1 MTFDSILALTDFTTQ
16 SEHALDRAAL
26 LAGQHNAPLR
36 IIHFAEEPHRFFS
49 DPIARLSQRARQLTR
64 RHGIRVQ
71 ALERNPVTM
80 DDVVQECRSAS
91 LLVMGPLW
99 QRSWKTFYRGT
110 TLDQFV
116 HDSPCPVLVVKQ
128 AAKHTYEQVLV
139 AVDLSPRSRDLI
151 AYARQFASPSA
162 LQLFHAIDTIEES
175 KLRSADVSFE
185 AIRANR
191 LDSRQQAKDRLM
203 QLSRALGMAGSAM
216 AFEVGNGDPAYQ
228 TAVQQQATRAEL
240 VVVGKRRASA
250 LARFLTGSVA
260 QRLAKWAESDVL
272 VVPFEGLPEPV
283 PMMAS
288 QG

>member
-36 IIHFAEEPHRFFS
+36 LMYFAEEPQRFFS

-71 ALERNPVTM
+71 ALERCPTTPEEIL
-80 DDVVQECRSAS
+80 QENRTAS
-91 LLVMGPLW
+91 LLVTGPLW
-99 QRSWKTFYRGT
+99 RRNWKTFYRGT

-116 HDSPCPVLVVKQ
+116 HDSQCPVLVVKQ
-128 AAKHTYEQVLV
+128 MATRRYEQVLV
-139 AVDLSPRSRDLI
+139 AVDLSPRSRELI
-151 AYARQFASPSA
+151 GCARQFASPSA
-162 LQLFHAIDTIEES
+162 LKLFHTIDTIEES
-175 KLRSADVSFE
+175 RLRSADVSFD

-191 LDSRQQAKDRLM
+191 LGSRQQARDRLVR
-203 QLSRALGMAGSAM
+203 LTGALGSAGIAM
-216 AFEVGNGDPAYQ
+216 AFDVGNGDPAYQ

-240 VVVGKRRASA
+240 VVVGKRRASG

-260 QRLAKWAESDVL
+260 HRLAKWAESDVL
-272 VVPFEGLPEPV
+272 VVPFDGLDEPV
-283 PMMAS
+283 TPLAS
-288 QG
+288 PA

>member
-1 MTFDSILALTDFTTQ
+1 MTFDSILALTDFTAQ
-16 SEHALDRAAL
+16 SEHALDRAAI

-36 IIHFAEEPHRFFS
+36 LIHFSEEPHRFFS

-64 RHGIRVQ
+64 RHGIRAV
-71 ALERNPVTM
+71 ALQRDPVTQ
-80 DDVVQECRSAS
+80 DDVIQECRSAS
-91 LLVMGPLW
+91 LLVVGPLW
-99 QRSWKTFYRGT
+99 QRNWKTFYRGT

-128 AAKHTYEQVLV
+128 AAGRTYEQVLV
-139 AVDLSPRSRDLI
+139 AVDLTPRSRDLI

-191 LDSRQQAKDRLM
+191 LDSRQHAKDRLV
-203 QLSRALGMAGSAM
+203 QLTRALGMAGSAM
-216 AFEVGNGDPAYQ
+216 AFDVGNGDPAYQ

-260 QRLAKWAESDVL
+260 QRLAKWADSDVL
-272 VVPFEGLPEPV
+272 VVPFDGLTEAVPV
-283 PMMAS
+283 MAS
-288 QG
+288 QA

>member
-36 IIHFAEEPHRFFS
+36 LIHFAEERHRFFS

-71 ALERNPVTM
+71 ALERNPVTLDAVM
-80 DDVVQECRSAS
+80 QESRSAS

-99 QRSWKTFYRGT
+99 QRNWKTFYRGT

-128 AAKHTYEQVLV
+128 AAERSYEQVLV
-139 AVDLSPRSRDLI
+139 AVDLSPRSRELI
-151 AYARQFASPSA
+151 AYARRFASPSA

-191 LDSRQQAKDRLM
+191 LDSRQHAKDRLV
-203 QLSRALGMAGSAM
+203 QLTRALGLAGNAM
-216 AFEVGNGDPAYQ
+216 AFDVGNGDPAYQ

-272 VVPFEGLPEPV
+272 VVPFDGLPESV

>member
-1 MTFDSILALTDFTTQ
+1 MTFDSILALTDFTAQ

-36 IIHFAEEPHRFFS
+36 LIHFSEEPHRFFS

-64 RHGIRVQ
+64 RHGIRAV
-71 ALERNPVTM
+71 ALQRDPVTL
-80 DDVVQECRSAS
+80 DDVVQECRGAS
-91 LLVMGPLW
+91 LLVVGPLW
-99 QRSWKTFYRGT
+99 QRNWKTFYRGT

-116 HDSPCPVLVVKQ
+116 HNSPCPVLVVKQ
-128 AAKHTYEQVLV
+128 AAGRTYEQVLV
-139 AVDLSPRSRDLI
+139 AVDLTPRSRDLI

-191 LDSRQQAKDRLM
+191 LDSRQHAKERLV
-203 QLSRALGMAGSAM
+203 QLTRALGMAGSAM
-216 AFEVGNGDPAYQ
+216 AFDVGNGDPAYQ

-260 QRLAKWAESDVL
+260 QRLAKWADSDVL
-272 VVPFEGLPEPV
+272 VVPFDGLSETVPV
-283 PMMAS
+283 MAS
-288 QG
+288 QA

>member
-36 IIHFAEEPHRFFS
+36 LIYFAEETHRLFS

-64 RHGIRVQ
+64 RHGIRVHAVQ
-71 ALERNPVTM
+71 RHPVTLE
-80 DDVVQECRSAS
+80 DIVAESRTTD

-99 QRSWKTFYRGT
+99 QRNWKTFYRGT
-110 TLDQFV
+110 TLDQLV
-116 HDSPCPVLVVKQ
+116 HDSRCPVLVVKQ
-128 AAKHTYEQVLV
+128 GATRTYEQVLV
-139 AVDLSPRSRDLI
+139 AVDLTPRSRDLI
-151 AYARQFASPSA
+151 AYARRFASPSA
-162 LQLFHAIDTIEES
+162 LKLFHAIDTIEES

-191 LDSRQQAKDRLM
+191 LDSRQQAKDRLV
-203 QLSRALGMAGSAM
+203 QLTRTLGLAGSAM
-216 AFEVGNGDPAYQ
+216 AFDVGNGDPAYQ
-228 TAVQQQATRAEL
+228 TAVQQQAIRAEL
-240 VVVGKRRASA
+240 VVVGKRQASA

-260 QRLAKWAESDVL
+260 QRLAKWADSDVL
-272 VVPFEGLPEPV
+272 VVPFDGLAEPV
-283 PMMAS
+283 AQMAS

>member
-26 LAGQHNAPLR
+26 LAGQHNMPLR
-36 IIHFAEEPHRFFS
+36 LIHFAEEPHRFFS

-64 RHGIRVQ
+64 RHGIRAV
-71 ALERNPVTM
+71 ALERNPVTL
-80 DDVVQECRSAS
+80 DDVMQECRNAS

-99 QRSWKTFYRGT
+99 QRNWKTFYRGT

-128 AAKHTYEQVLV
+128 AAGRTYEQVLV
-139 AVDLSPRSRDLI
+139 AVDLTPRSRDLI
-151 AYARQFASPSA
+151 AYARRFASPSA

-191 LDSRQQAKDRLM
+191 LDSRQHAKDRLM
-203 QLSRALGMAGSAM
+203 QLTRALGMAGSAM
-216 AFEVGNGDPAYQ
+216 AFDVGNGDPAYQ

-250 LARFLTGSVA
+250 FARFLTGSVA

-272 VVPFEGLPEPV
+272 VVPFDGLAEPV
-283 PMMAS
+283 PVMAS

>member
-128 AAKHTYEQVLV
+128 VAKHTYEQVLV

>member
-64 RHGIRVQ
+64 RHGIRAQ

-80 DDVVQECRSAS
+80 DDVVQECRSAG

-128 AAKHTYEQVLV
+128 EARRTYEQVLV

-191 LDSRQQAKDRLM
+191 LDSRQQARDRLM
-203 QLSRALGMAGSAM
+203 QLTRALGMAGSPM

-272 VVPFEGLPEPV
+272 VVPFDGLPEPI

>member
-36 IIHFAEEPHRFFS
+36 LIHFAEEPHRFFA

-64 RHGIRVQ
+64 RHGIRAV
-71 ALERNPVTM
+71 ALERNPVTL
-80 DDVVQECRSAS
+80 DDVMRECRDAS

-128 AAKHTYEQVLV
+128 AAGRTYEQVLV
-139 AVDLSPRSRDLI
+139 AVDLTPRSRDLI
-151 AYARQFASPSA
+151 AYARRFASPSA

-191 LDSRQQAKDRLM
+191 LDSRQHAKDRLM
-203 QLSRALGMAGSAM
+203 QLTRALGMAGSTM
-216 AFEVGNGDPAYQ
+216 AFDVGNGDPAYQ

-272 VVPFEGLPEPV
+272 VVPFDGLAEPV
-283 PMMAS
+283 PVMAS

>member
-36 IIHFAEEPHRFFS
+36 LIHFAEEPHRFFS

-64 RHGIRVQ
+64 RHGIRAV
-71 ALERNPVTM
+71 ALERNPVTL
-80 DDVVQECRSAS
+80 DDVVQECGNAS

-128 AAKHTYEQVLV
+128 AAARTYEQVLV
-139 AVDLSPRSRDLI
+139 AVDLTPRSRDLI
-151 AYARQFASPSA
+151 AFARQLASPSA
-162 LQLFHAIDTIEES
+162 LKLFHAIDTIEES

-191 LDSRQQAKDRLM
+191 LDSRQQAKDRLV
-203 QLSRALGMAGSAM
+203 QLTRTLGMAGSAM
-216 AFEVGNGDPAYQ
+216 AFDVGNGDPAYQ

-272 VVPFEGLPEPV
+272 VVPIDGLAEPV

>member
-36 IIHFAEEPHRFFS
+36 LIHFAEEPHRFFS

-71 ALERNPVTM
+71 ALERNPVTL
-80 DDVVQECRSAS
+80 DAVVEESRSAS

-99 QRSWKTFYRGT
+99 QRNWKTFYRGT

-128 AAKHTYEQVLV
+128 AAERSYEQVLV
-139 AVDLSPRSRDLI
+139 AVDLSPRSRELI
-151 AYARQFASPSA
+151 AYARRFASPSA

-191 LDSRQQAKDRLM
+191 LDSRQHAKDRLV
-203 QLSRALGMAGSAM
+203 QLTRTLGLTGNAM
-216 AFEVGNGDPAYQ
+216 AFDVGNGDPAYQ

-240 VVVGKRRASA
+240 VVVGKRRTSA

-272 VVPFEGLPEPV
+272 VVPFDGLPESV

>member
-26 LAGQHNAPLR
+26 LAGQHNTPLR
-36 IIHFAEEPHRFFS
+36 LIHFAEEPQRFFS

-64 RHGIRVQ
+64 RHGIRAV
-71 ALERNPVTM
+71 ALERNPVTL
-80 DDVVQECRSAS
+80 DDVMQECRNAS

-128 AAKHTYEQVLV
+128 AAGRTYEQVLV
-139 AVDLSPRSRDLI
+139 AVDLTPRSRDLI
-151 AYARQFASPSA
+151 AYARRFASPSA

-191 LDSRQQAKDRLM
+191 LDSRQHAKERLM
-203 QLSRALGMAGSAM
+203 QLTRALGMAGSAM
-216 AFEVGNGDPAYQ
+216 AFDVGNGDPAYQ

-250 LARFLTGSVA
+250 FARFLTGSVA

-272 VVPFEGLPEPV
+272 VVPFDGLAEPV
-283 PMMAS
+283 PVMAS

>member
-36 IIHFAEEPHRFFS
+36 LIHFAEEPHRFFS

-64 RHGIRVQ
+64 RHGIRVH
-71 ALERNPVTM
+71 ALERNPVTLDAVM
-80 DDVVQECRSAS
+80 QESRSAS

-99 QRSWKTFYRGT
+99 QRNWKTFYRGT

-128 AAKHTYEQVLV
+128 ATERSYEQVLV
-139 AVDLSPRSRDLI
+139 AVDLSPRSRELI
-151 AYARQFASPSA
+151 AYARRFASPSA

-191 LDSRQQAKDRLM
+191 LDSRQHAKDRLV
-203 QLSRALGMAGSAM
+203 QLTRALGLAGNAM
-216 AFEVGNGDPAYQ
+216 AFDVGNGDPAYQ

-272 VVPFEGLPEPV
+272 VVPFDGLPESV

>member
-36 IIHFAEEPHRFFS
+36 LIHFAEEPHRFFA

-64 RHGIRVQ
+64 RHGIRAV
-71 ALERNPVTM
+71 ALERNPVTL
-80 DDVVQECRSAS
+80 DDVVRECRDAS

-128 AAKHTYEQVLV
+128 AAGRTYEQVLV
-139 AVDLSPRSRDLI
+139 AVDLTPRSRDLI
-151 AYARQFASPSA
+151 AYARRFASPSA

-191 LDSRQQAKDRLM
+191 LDSRQHAKDRLM
-203 QLSRALGMAGSAM
+203 QLTRALGMAGSAM
-216 AFEVGNGDPAYQ
+216 AFDVGNGDPAYQ

-272 VVPFEGLPEPV
+272 VVPFDGLAEPV
-283 PMMAS
+283 PVMAS

>member
-26 LAGQHNAPLR
+26 LAGQHNASLR
-36 IIHFAEEPHRFFS
+36 LMHFAEEPHRFFS

-64 RHGIRVQ
+64 RHGIRAH
-71 ALERNPVTM
+71 ALERNPVSLE
-80 DDVVQECRSAS
+80 DVVREGRNAS
-91 LLVMGPLW
+91 LLVMGPLL
-99 QRSWKTFYRGT
+99 QRRWKTFYRGT

-116 HDSPCPVLVVKQ
+116 HESLCPVLVVKQ
-128 AAKHTYEQVLV
+128 AAERNYGQVLV

-151 AYARQFASPSA
+151 SYARQFASPSA

-175 KLRSADVSFE
+175 RLRSADVSFD

-191 LDSRQQAKDRLM
+191 LGSRQQAKERLI
-203 QLSRALGMAGSAM
+203 QLTRTLGLSPSAM
-216 AFEVGNGDPAYQ
+216 AFDVGNGDPAYQ
-228 TAVQQQATRAEL
+228 TALQQQATSAEL
-240 VVVGKRRASA
+240 VVVGKRRIST
-250 LARFLTGSVA
+250 LTRFFTGSVA

-272 VVPFEGLPEPV
+272 VVPFDGMPEPV
-283 PMMAS
+283 PVMAS

>member
-36 IIHFAEEPHRFFS
+36 LIHFAEEPHRFFS

-71 ALERNPVTM
+71 ALERCPVTPEE
-80 DDVVQECRSAS
+80 VLQESRSAS

-99 QRSWKTFYRGT
+99 QRHWKTFYRGT

-128 AAKHTYEQVLV
+128 MATRTYEQVLV
-139 AVDLSPRSRDLI
+139 AVDLSPRSRELI
-151 AYARQFASPSA
+151 GYARLFASPSA
-162 LQLFHAIDTIEES
+162 LKLFHAIDTIEES
-175 KLRSADVSFE
+175 KLRSADVSFD

-191 LDSRQQAKDRLM
+191 LGSRQQAKDRLM
-203 QLSRALGMAGSAM
+203 QLTRTLGAAGNAM
-216 AFEVGNGDPAYQ
+216 VFDVGNGDPAYQ

-240 VVVGKRRASA
+240 VVVGKRRASV

-272 VVPFEGLPEPV
+272 VVPLDGLGEPV
-283 PMMAS
+283 TQMVHPA
-288 QG
+288 

>member
-26 LAGQHNAPLR
+26 LAGQHNTPLR
-36 IIHFAEEPHRFFS
+36 LIHFAEEPHRFFS

-64 RHGIRVQ
+64 RHGIRAV
-71 ALERNPVTM
+71 ALERNPVTL
-80 DDVVQECRSAS
+80 DDVMQECRNAS

-128 AAKHTYEQVLV
+128 AAGRTYEQVLV
-139 AVDLSPRSRDLI
+139 AVDLTPRSRDLI
-151 AYARQFASPSA
+151 AYARRFASPSA

-191 LDSRQQAKDRLM
+191 LDSRQHAKDRLM
-203 QLSRALGMAGSAM
+203 QLTRTLGMAGSAM
-216 AFEVGNGDPAYQ
+216 AFDVGNGDPAYQ

-250 LARFLTGSVA
+250 FARFLTGSVA

-272 VVPFEGLPEPV
+272 VVPFDGLAEPV
-283 PMMAS
+283 PVMAS

>member
-36 IIHFAEEPHRFFS
+36 LIHFAEEPHRFFS

-64 RHGIRVQ
+64 RHGIRAV
-71 ALERNPVTM
+71 ALERNPVTL
-80 DDVVQECRSAS
+80 DDVMQECHSAS

-99 QRSWKTFYRGT
+99 QRNWKTFYRGT

-128 AAKHTYEQVLV
+128 AAGRTYEQVLV
-139 AVDLSPRSRDLI
+139 AVDLTPRSRDLI
-151 AYARQFASPSA
+151 AYARRFASPSA

-191 LDSRQQAKDRLM
+191 LDSRQHAKDRLM
-203 QLSRALGMAGSAM
+203 QLTRALGMAGSAM
-216 AFEVGNGDPAYQ
+216 AFDVGNGDPAYQ

-240 VVVGKRRASA
+240 VVVGKRRVST
-250 LARFLTGSVA
+250 LTRFFTGSVA

-272 VVPFEGLPEPV
+272 VVPFDGLAEPV
-283 PMMAS
+283 PVMAS

>member
-36 IIHFAEEPHRFFS
+36 LIHFAEEPHRFFS

-64 RHGIRVQ
+64 RHGIRAV
-71 ALERNPVTM
+71 ALERNPVTL
-80 DDVVQECRSAS
+80 DDVVQECGNAS

-128 AAKHTYEQVLV
+128 AAARTYEQVLV
-139 AVDLSPRSRDLI
+139 AVDLTPRSRDLI
-151 AYARQFASPSA
+151 AFARQFASPSA
-162 LQLFHAIDTIEES
+162 LKLFHAIDTIEES

-191 LDSRQQAKDRLM
+191 LDSRQQAKDRLV
-203 QLSRALGMAGSAM
+203 QLTRTLGMAGSAM
-216 AFEVGNGDPAYQ
+216 AFDVGNGDPAYQ

-272 VVPFEGLPEPV
+272 VVPIDGLAEPV

>member
-36 IIHFAEEPHRFFS
+36 IMHFAEEPHRFFS

-64 RHGIRVQ
+64 RHGIRVH
-71 ALERNPVTM
+71 ALERNPVTLE
-80 DDVVQECRSAS
+80 DIVQESRNSS

-99 QRSWKTFYRGT
+99 QRNWKTFYRGT
-110 TLDQFV
+110 TLDQLV
-116 HDSPCPVLVVKQ
+116 HDSHCPVLVVKQ
-128 AAKHTYEQVLV
+128 AAARTYEQVLV

-151 AYARQFASPSA
+151 SYARQFASPSG
-162 LQLFHAIDTIEES
+162 LKLFHAIDTIEES

-191 LDSRQQAKDRLM
+191 LDSRQQAKDRLV
-203 QLSRALGMAGSAM
+203 QLTRAIGIAGGAM
-216 AFEVGNGDPAYQ
+216 AFDVGNGDPAYQ
-228 TAVQQQATRAEL
+228 TALQQQATRAEL
-240 VVVGKRRASA
+240 VVVGKRQASA

-272 VVPFEGLPEPV
+272 VVPFDGLTELV
-283 PMMAS
+283 PQIAS

>member
-36 IIHFAEEPHRFFS
+36 LMHFAEEPHRFFT

-64 RHGIRVQ
+64 RHGIRAV
-71 ALERNPVTM
+71 ALERNPVTL
-80 DDVVQECRSAS
+80 DDVMRECRDAS

-128 AAKHTYEQVLV
+128 AAGRTYEQVLV
-139 AVDLSPRSRDLI
+139 AVDLTPRSRDLI
-151 AYARQFASPSA
+151 AYARRFASPSA

-191 LDSRQQAKDRLM
+191 LDSRQHAKDRLM
-203 QLSRALGMAGSAM
+203 QLTRALGMAGSAM
-216 AFEVGNGDPAYQ
+216 AFDVGNGDPAYQ

-250 LARFLTGSVA
+250 FARFLTGSVA

-272 VVPFEGLPEPV
+272 VVPFDGLAEPV
-283 PMMAS
+283 PVMAS

>member
-1 MTFDSILALTDFTTQ
+1 MTFDAILALTDFTTQ

-36 IIHFAEEPHRFFS
+36 LIHFAEEPHRFFT

-71 ALERNPVTM
+71 ALERCPVTPEE
-80 DDVVQECRSAS
+80 VFQESLSAS

-99 QRSWKTFYRGT
+99 QRHWKTFYRGT

-116 HDSPCPVLVVKQ
+116 HGSPCPVLVVKQ
-128 AAKHTYEQVLV
+128 MATRTYEQVLV
-139 AVDLSPRSRDLI
+139 AVDLSPRSRELI
-151 AYARQFASPSA
+151 GYARQFASPSA
-162 LQLFHAIDTIEES
+162 LKLFHTIDTIEES
-175 KLRSADVSFE
+175 KLRSADVSFD
-185 AIRANR
+185 AILANR

-203 QLSRALGMAGSAM
+203 QLTRTLGAGGNAM
-216 AFEVGNGDPAYQ
+216 AFDVGNGDPAYQ

-240 VVVGKRRASA
+240 VVVGKRRTSA

-272 VVPFEGLPEPV
+272 VVPFDGLGEPATQTAH
-283 PMMAS
+283 PA
-288 QG
+288 